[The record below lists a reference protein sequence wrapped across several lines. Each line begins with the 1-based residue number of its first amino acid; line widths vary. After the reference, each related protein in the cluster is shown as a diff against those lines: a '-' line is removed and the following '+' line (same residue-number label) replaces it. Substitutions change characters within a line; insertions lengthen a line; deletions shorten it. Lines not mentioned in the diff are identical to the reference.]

1 MKKVLGINP
10 IIFVPFLLFLATDC
24 KKDEI
29 PTISTTTITEI
40 TAIAATSGGNISSDG
55 RAAITARGV
64 CWSTTANPT
73 IVDSKTSDGTG
84 TGQFISSLIGLTG
97 GTTYHVRAYATNF
110 VGTAYGADITFS
122 TLGGAPESLTQPATN
137 ISATGAT
144 LNSTVNAHD
153 ISTTIT
159 FEYGPST
166 SYGDTSTSTQGPVT
180 GNSITN
186 ASADV
191 SGLIPG
197 TTYHFRVKAVNSLG
211 ITYGDDMNFTTA
223 AVIPTLTTSTVSN
236 VTKNSAI
243 SGGNIISDGGASIIS
258 RGLCYA
264 TTPNPTVNNDIISDI
279 TGLGSFA
286 SKLTCLSYA
295 TTYYVR
301 AYAVNNIGTAY
312 GDQLSFTTEI
322 NPIAFNPNLT
332 YGSVLDIEG
341 NCYKTIQIGS
351 QTWMAENLRTTH
363 YNNGDLIETTTD
375 SLNQFYLNDTTLLIA
390 KYQWVYKG
398 MEDAVNEYGRL
409 YTWYAATDKRGVCPI
424 GWHLPG
430 WNEWGILYEP
440 YRIMSDL
447 DELIPGKL
455 WGTEL
460 MEAGTSH
467 WNLPDYPGTNESG
480 FTALPA
486 GARSR
491 GRFYNIAAET
501 NYWSADKYRIV
512 TALYVQIPSTWWWSR
527 RPSTSLMDVLDGL
540 SIRCIRDSI

>member
-10 IIFVPFLLFLATDC
+10 IIFVTFLLFLATDC

-29 PTISTTTITEI
+29 PTISTTTITGI
-40 TAIAATSGGNISSDG
+40 SATTAISGGNISSDG
-55 RAAITARGV
+55 RAAITSRGI
-64 CWSTTANPT
+64 CWTTAVNPT
-73 IVDSKTSDGTG
+73 TAASKTVDGTG
-84 TGQFISSLIGLTG
+84 IGEFTSSIVGLTA
-97 GTTYHVRAYATNF
+97 GTTYHVRAYATNS
-110 VGTAYGADITFS
+110 VGTAYGADRSFS
-122 TLGGAPESLTQPATN
+122 TLGGTPESITQPATN

-144 LNSTVNAHD
+144 LNSTVIAHD
-153 ISTTIT
+153 ISTTVT
-159 FEYGPST
+159 FEYGTST
-166 SYGDTSTSTQGPVT
+166 SYGNTTTSTQSPVT
-180 GNSITN
+180 GNNIIN
-186 ASADV
+186 ASADI

-197 TTYHFRVKAVNSLG
+197 TTYHFRVKTVNSLG
-211 ITYGDDMNFTTA
+211 NTIGDDLTFTTA
-223 AVIPTLTTSTVSN
+223 TGIPSLTTSPVSN
-236 VTKNSAI
+236 ITKNSAI
-243 SGGNIISDGGASIIS
+243 SGGNIISDGGALITI

-264 TTPNPTVNNDIISDI
+264 TSPNPTVNNDIILDVAG
-279 TGLGSFA
+279 TGSFT

-301 AYAVNNIGTAY
+301 AYAVNSIGTAY

-322 NPIAFNPNLT
+322 NPLAFNPDLT

-375 SLNQFYLNDTTLLIA
+375 SLNQSYLNDTTLYIA

-409 YTWYAATDKRGVCPI
+409 YTWYAATDKRGVCPV
-424 GWHLPG
+424 GWHVPSWG
-430 WNEWGILYEP
+430 EWGILYAP
-440 YRIMSDL
+440 YRIMSDT
-447 DELIPGKL
+447 DQLIPGKL

-460 MEAGTSH
+460 IEAGTSH

-491 GRFYNIAAET
+491 GRFYNITTET

-512 TALYVQIPSTWWWSR
+512 MALYVQIPSTWWWST
-527 RPSTSLMDVLDGL
+527 RPSTSLMDALDGL
-540 SIRCIRDSI
+540 SIRCMKDSL